1 MANNFENTS
10 LVTKMAVKEFKNAM
24 QMLACV
30 DRQWDSS
37 FKKVGNVI
45 NIRRPVMF
53 SAVTANATFAAEDI
67 QEATTTLTLDKHY
80 HVDFTISQVDLK
92 LSIEEANERYIK
104 PAMIELAQQVESAI
118 TAGYFN
124 VANFSGTPGTKPA
137 SFLDIANANAIL
149 DNIGVPDDGSRVG
162 FFEPLAAVALA
173 NGLKGVFP
181 QEIAKQA
188 IEKAKIGMYGG
199 VTMYKNQSQAIHT
212 VGVNTGTPLVNGAE
226 QETTYAL
233 ATATANGWS
242 QVLDTD
248 GWTNS
253 QTAIVKAGDVFTID
267 GVYSVNR
274 RTRAS
279 TGQLQTF
286 TVLANANSGGSTGP
300 SAITISP
307 PMIIAGSYKTV
318 TAAPADDAAITVL
331 TGTGGASYRQNLMFH
346 PNAITVGMAPLD
358 VPVDGATSS
367 VQSYDGISIAA
378 TRQFD
383 IDAYVT
389 KYRFD
394 ILFGVK
400 YQNPDFAVRVTS

>member
-1 MANNFENTS
+1 
-10 LVTKMAVKEFKNAM
+10 
-24 QMLACV
+24 
-30 DRQWDSS
+30 
-37 FKKVGNVI
+37 
-45 NIRRPVMF
+45 
-53 SAVTANATFAAEDI
+53 
-67 QEATTTLTLDKHY
+67 
-80 HVDFTISQVDLK
+80 
-92 LSIEEANERYIK
+92 
-104 PAMIELAQQVESAI
+104 
-118 TAGYFN
+118 
-124 VANFSGTPGTKPA
+124 
-137 SFLDIANANAIL
+137 
-149 DNIGVPDDGSRVG
+149 
-162 FFEPLAAVALA
+162 
-173 NGLKGVFP
+173 VFP

-199 VTMYKNQSQAIHT
+199 VTMYKNQSQALHT
-212 VGVNTGTPLVNGAE
+212 VGINTGSPLVDGAD

-233 ATATANGWS
+233 ATATSNGWS
-242 QVLDTD
+242 QTLVTN
-248 GWTNS
+248 GWTAS
-253 QTAIVKAGDVFTID
+253 QTGILKAGDVFTMD

-286 TVLANANSGGSTGP
+286 TVLAAANSGGGAGAATL
-300 SAITISP
+300 TISP

-318 TAAPADDAAITVL
+318 TAAPDNDAVITVL
-331 TGTGGASYRQNLMFH
+331 TGTGGSSYRQNLMFH

-383 IDAYVT
+383 IDSYLT

>member
-199 VTMYKNQSQAIHT
+199 VTMYKNQSQALHT

>member
-1 MANNFENTS
+1 MANNFENTT
-10 LVTKMAVKEFKNAM
+10 LVTKFAVKEFKNAM
-24 QMLACV
+24 QMLAKV

-37 FKKVGNVI
+37 FRKVGNSI

-67 QEATTTLTLDKHY
+67 QEATTQLTLSNHY

-92 LSIEEANERYIK
+92 LEIEEANERYIK

-118 TAGYFN
+118 TAGYYN
-124 VANFSGTPGTKPA
+124 VANFSGTAGTKP
-137 SFLDIANANAIL
+137 STFLDIANANAIL
-149 DNIGVPDDGSRVG
+149 DNLGVPDDGNRVG

-181 QEIAKQA
+181 QDIAKNA
-188 IEKAKIGMYGG
+188 IEMAKIGMYGG
-199 VTMYKNQSQAIHT
+199 VTLFKNQSQALHT
-212 VGVNTGTPLVNGAE
+212 VGVNTGTPLVDGAS
-226 QETTYAL
+226 QNVTYAA
-233 ATATANGWS
+233 ATAGGIWS
-242 QVLDTD
+242 QSLVTD
-248 GWTNS
+248 GWTAS
-253 QTAIVKAGDVFTID
+253 QTGILKAGDVFTIA

-279 TGQLQTF
+279 TGALQTF
-286 TVLANANSGGSTGP
+286 TVLADANSGGGAGAATF
-300 SAITISP
+300 TISP
-307 PMIIAGSYKTV
+307 PIITSGSYKTCS
-318 TAAPADDAAITVL
+318 AAPANNAAITVL
-331 TGTGGASYRQNLMFH
+331 TGTGGSSYRHNLMFH

-383 IDAYVT
+383 IDSYLT

>member
-1 MANNFENTS
+1 MSNNFENTS

-24 QMLACV
+24 QMLAVV

-67 QEATTTLTLDKHY
+67 QEAVTTLTLSNHY

-118 TAGYFN
+118 AAGYYN
-124 VANFSGTPGTKPA
+124 VANFSGTPGTKP
-137 SFLDIANANAIL
+137 STFLDVANANAIL
-149 DNIGVPDDGSRVG
+149 DNLGVPDDGSRVG

-199 VTMYKNQSQAIHT
+199 VTMYKNQSQALHT
-212 VGVNTGTPLVNGAE
+212 VGINTGTPLVEGAS

-233 ATATANGWS
+233 ATATSNGWS
-242 QVLDTD
+242 QTLLVD
-248 GWTNS
+248 GWTAS
-253 QTAIVKAGDVFTID
+253 QTGILKAGDVFTIA

-279 TGQLQTF
+279 TGALQTF
-286 TVLANANSGGSTGP
+286 TVLADANSGGGAG
-300 SAITISP
+300 SASLTISP
-307 PMIIAGSYKTV
+307 PIIISGSYKTCS
-318 TAAPADDAAITVL
+318 ASPANNAVVTVL
-331 TGTGGASYRQNLMFH
+331 TGTGGTAYRQNLMFH

-383 IDAYVT
+383 IDSYLT